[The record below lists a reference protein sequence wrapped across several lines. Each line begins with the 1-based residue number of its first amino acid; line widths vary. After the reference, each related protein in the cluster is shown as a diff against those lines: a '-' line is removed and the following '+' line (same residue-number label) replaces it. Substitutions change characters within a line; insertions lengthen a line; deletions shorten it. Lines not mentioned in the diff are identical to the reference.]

1 MPSADHEVRTVDTRR
16 LVVSCC
22 FVWITL
28 GLSGPEASWA
38 QPGPGNSFKQ
48 SLTFPVIVPPAGG
61 KAGKALECIV
71 PYGPLAGVAAVAF
84 SPDGKLL
91 ATGGYQEVLIWDLA
105 GARLLRRIGHG
116 SISNLVQDLAFQKD
130 GLLLAAAEGNPSG
143 PGAVKVFHALEGRLV
158 MDFSEPKDVVYSL
171 AFSPDGKWLAAGGAE
186 ALVHVWSVGDK
197 KQVAALKEHSDWIDK
212 VAFSPDSKFLASAG
226 DDRSALV
233 WEVGTWKRLARLEEK
248 DPIRGMAFNGD
259 GQFLLLALEG
269 ASDQT
274 LRLRKR
280 GDGEL
285 ARATDLGAAVPADVV
300 WFHASNRIVVPCH
313 DATIKLYDGGNGNL
327 TTSLTG
333 HASWVNRVALSP
345 DGARLA
351 SASSDGTVKL
361 WSLADGRLLA
371 TLVQL
376 TPRTDEWLIMSP
388 AGYLTTSLPAAL
400 QWKVSGLT
408 TPAAQL
414 STLVQKAELVK
425 KALSGA
431 PIPAV
436 NIP

>member
-1 MPSADHEVRTVDTRR
+1 MDTRR
-16 LVVSCC
+16 LVISC
-22 FVWITL
+22 FFIWIVL
-28 GLSGPEASWA
+28 GLSGPEASRA
-38 QPGPGNSFKQ
+38 QPGAITPPKQ
-48 SLTFPVIVPPAGG
+48 PLTFPVIVPTAGG
-61 KAGKALECIV
+61 KASKALECIV
-71 PYGPLAGVAAVAF
+71 PFGPLAGVAAVAF
-84 SPDGKLL
+84 SSDGKLL

-158 MDFSEPKDVVYSL
+158 MNLSEPKDVVYSL
-171 AFSPDGKWLAAGGAE
+171 AFSPDGKWLAAGGAD
-186 ALVHVWSVGDK
+186 ALVHVWSVADR
-197 KQVAALKEHSDWIDK
+197 KQVAALKEHSEWIDK
-212 VAFSPDSKFLASAG
+212 VAFSLDSKFLASAG

-248 DPIRGMAFNGD
+248 DPIRGVAFNGD
-259 GQFLLLALEG
+259 GQFLLLAVEG
-269 ASDQT
+269 ASDQA

-280 GDGEL
+280 ADGEL

-300 WFHASNRIVVPCH
+300 WFHASNHIVVPCH
-313 DATIKLYDGGNGNL
+313 DATIKVYDGGNGKL
-327 TTSLTG
+327 TRNLTG

-376 TPRTDEWLIMSP
+376 TPRSDEWLIMSP
-388 AGYLTTSLPAAL
+388 AGYLTTSSPAAL
-400 QWKVSGLT
+400 QWKASGLT

-414 STLVQKAELVK
+414 STLVQNAELVK